1 MLCNELAQQYSLKD
15 GMGLYLAGE
24 WSLVVFLGLGHLAQ
38 VADSFR
44 SIQKL
49 RCF

>member
-1 MLCNELAQQYSLKD
+1 MLCNELAQQYQD